1 MSAWERALQA
11 KKRADFTRSVSSLPS
26 SLGGRPATPIAGPT
40 SANLFRSQSQE
51 SQGEGPGLPVGT
63 FTDGRTVTIPSPPDY
78 VPGGDENQF
87 ATDLR
92 NLQPDPYPTV
102 LPSLSEEQL
111 GQLSERRRLIDEKL
125 KQAEAESERRTSLVE
140 ASAERSRQDA
150 ARTSRRS
157 IEDFMRKAGGK
168 GLARS
173 PMVAGR
179 AVRRSGEDLRLSY
192 GEIDT
197 KLSTEIMALQ
207 DLVSRAENE
216 RNIAL
221 AGIEQERVNMQAD
234 LGRLFPAASM
244 YR

>member
-26 SLGGRPATPIAGPT
+26 SLGGKPATPIAGPT
-40 SANLFRSQSQE
+40 SANLFRFQSQE
-51 SQGEGPGLPVGT
+51 SQGQGPGLPVGT

-111 GQLSERRRLIDEKL
+111 GQLSERRRLADERL
-125 KQAEAESERRTSLVE
+125 KRAQEEAKRKRGLLDASSERARKD
-140 ASAERSRQDA
+140 AETLSRQ
-150 ARTSRRS
+150 TL
-157 IEDFMRKAGGK
+157 EDFMRQAAGK
-168 GLARS
+168 GTARS

-179 AVRRSGEDLRLSY
+179 QVRRAGEDLRLKY

-197 KLSTEIMALQ
+197 RLSTEIMALQ
-207 DLVSRAENE
+207 DLIADAEDK
-216 RNIAL
+216 RSSTI

-234 LGRLFPAASM
+234 LERLFPASVM